1 MNRRDF
7 LKFLGG
13 TAAVAAVAPNALFAE
28 QAYPVTSPCPASFGT
43 AIAPT
48 IPVQSPGFIVV
59 QPGMSIQQAIDA
71 LPEAG
76 GTVYVKSG
84 THIVNEAIFFPEG
97 ITLVAEGNLTISG
110 CTFRAKPRKDA
121 PMVFLM
127 NEEENVE
134 IIENVFYGDASSPMQ
149 SWFEIPIGDHL
160 AALRGKMERLYLKMK
175 QLVT

>member
-13 TAAVAAVAPNALFAE
+13 TAAVTACVPSTLCAE

-97 ITLVAEGNLTISG
+97 ITLVAAGTLIISG
-110 CTFRAKPRKDA
+110 CTLLSQPRQDA
-121 PMVFLM
+121 PM
-127 NEEENVE
+127 
-134 IIENVFYGDASSPMQ
+134 
-149 SWFEIPIGDHL
+149 
-160 AALRGKMERLYLKMK
+160 
-175 QLVT
+175 